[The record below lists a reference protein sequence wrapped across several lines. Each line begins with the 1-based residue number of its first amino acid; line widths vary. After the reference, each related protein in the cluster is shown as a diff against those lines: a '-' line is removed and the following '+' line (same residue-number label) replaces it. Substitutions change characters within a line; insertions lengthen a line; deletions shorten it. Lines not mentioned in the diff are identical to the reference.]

1 MKVSELL
8 GEAQIFQTP
17 HIRKRY
23 DKRRDVRRRA
33 TTFNLV
39 TANGQVVASGLTPQ
53 KAQLMVH
60 DQSLIQKYGKLY
72 TRNILFR
79 Q

>member
-1 MKVSELL
+1 MKVIELL
-8 GEAQIFQTP
+8 SEAQIFQTP

-23 DKRRDVRRRA
+23 DKQRDVRRRA

-39 TANGQVVASGLTPQ
+39 TANGQILASGLTAQ
-53 KAQLMVH
+53 RAQLMVH
-60 DQSLIQKYGKLY
+60 DPELLQKYGKLY